1 MSSTPFTTI
10 SESVKVHPTSQ
21 AGFGQGKAELY
32 DSVRPSYPPEAL
44 SNIRKLVAGKSEL
57 NVVEIASGSGKLT
70 RALLA
75 HPEWEQSIKELK
87 CIEPNEGMRAVFSKT
102 VDDPRV
108 SLSEGTFDTTGVPD
122 HWADLIVIATAFHWC
137 LNQEA
142 ALKEFARVL
151 KPDGVVCLLWNLE
164 DTGKAL
170 WLKQIYDVCMPY
182 RNNTPASA
190 AEWDRWRQIF
200 ELAVYKQNFAPAEE
214 TTVNFT
220 EDRTLESIIDL
231 FLSWA
236 GVAVLPDQEKEI
248 VKAKIRD
255 IVKRGD
261 GLVWKDENQG
271 IFETPFV
278 VEPIVIFRKALREGV
293 LQRLWKHFN

>member
-1 MSSTPFTTI
+1 MLSIEAS
-10 SESVKVHPTSQ
+10 KVHPRSQ
-21 AGFGQGKAELY
+21 VGFAGQTAELY
-32 DSVRPSYPPEAL
+32 DTARPSYPLEAL
-44 SNIRKLVAGKSEL
+44 TVIRNALPRKQGLRI
-57 NVVEIASGSGKLT
+57 VEIASGSGKFT
-70 RALLA
+70 KSLLA
-75 HPEWEQSIKELK
+75 HPGFNKSVAEMR
-87 CIEPNEGMRAVFSKT
+87 CIEPNEGMRSVFTRT
-102 VDDPRV
+102 VSDPRV
-108 SLSEGTFDTTGVPD
+108 SLAPGTFDKIGVPD
-122 HWADLIVIATAFHWC
+122 GWADLIVIAMAFHWC

-142 ALKEFARVL
+142 ALKEFVRVL

-164 DTGKAL
+164 DTRKAP

-200 ELAVYKQNFAPAEE
+200 ELAVYKRNFTPAEE

-261 GLVWKDENQG
+261 GLVWKDEKQG

-278 VEPIVIFRKALREGV
+278 VEPIVIFRKALKEGV
-293 LQRLWKHFN
+293 LQRLWKQF